1 MGIVAGGSR
10 SHRLGLLFISLYA
23 LPVSVIAAFHEHW
36 ADEAQAWLLARD
48 NSLGAL
54 WTHWLHYEGTP
65 GLWHTLL
72 WLLARLRLPYES
84 LALVS
89 TAAGMVSAYLIFRF
103 SPFPV
108 YVRVLLP
115 FTYFF
120 AYQYAVV
127 ARSYVLIPPLL
138 FGMAALYTERAK
150 FPWLFAG
157 CLSAL
162 ALVSV
167 HGLIAALAIALFL
180 RPLRPAS
187 LCLFLAAA
195 AFSIWS
201 AFPASDVMF
210 VRAANYSGT
219 HYLAT
224 AARVFEE
231 AFTANWPS
239 ALLLI
244 AFTIPFLIRGSALS
258 VFLLSAWGF
267 ISLSAFVY
275 GQVWHFGLLFVV
287 WIFALWIA
295 ALRSTKPRLPVNAA
309 LTAAI
314 VIQGFWT
321 ASAGIRELRTAYS
334 GSLAAAIYLKEQSI
348 PQQGIYGVGYACVG
362 VQPYFPQN
370 IFQNFP
376 YAFWDWSSKNHM
388 IADYSKLPALKP
400 RWVLVGYKTAQENY
414 LWNSQVRRSGYRKI
428 KHFEGNV
435 IWEDEQLEPE
445 SFDLYQL
452 Q

>member
-1 MGIVAGGSR
+1 MGVVASGSR
-10 SHRLGLLFISLYA
+10 SHRLGLLFTCIYA
-23 LPVSVIAAFHEHW
+23 LPVSVIAAYHEHW

-48 NSLGAL
+48 NSLVAL

-72 WLLARLRLPYES
+72 SLLAKARLPYES

-89 TAAGMVSAYLIFRF
+89 TAAGMVSAYLTFRF

-108 YVRVLLP
+108 YVRLLLP

-138 FGMAALYTERAK
+138 FTMAALYTQRAR
-150 FPWLFAG
+150 FPWVFA
-157 CLSAL
+157 CCVSAL

-167 HGLIAALAIALFL
+167 HGLIVACAVVLFL
-180 RPLRPAS
+180 RPLRPAGF
-187 LCLFLAAA
+187 CLFLAATGL
-195 AFSIWS
+195 SMWS
-201 AFPASDVMF
+201 AFPAGDVMF
-210 VRAANYSGT
+210 VRAANYSVT

-224 AARVFEE
+224 AAHALEE

-244 AFTIPFLIRGSALS
+244 ALTVPFLIRGHAFS
-258 VFLLSAWGF
+258 VFLLSAWG
-267 ISLSAFVY
+267 ILSLSAFVY
-275 GQVWHFGLLFVV
+275 GQVWHYGLLFVF

-295 ALRSTKPRLPVNAA
+295 ALQASRPRLLVNAP
-309 LTAAI
+309 LMAAI
-314 VIQGFWT
+314 VIQCFWT

-334 GSLAAAIYLKEQSI
+334 GSLAAATYLKEQHI
-348 PQQGIYGVGYACVG
+348 PQQGIFGVGYACVG

-370 IFQNFP
+370 IFQNFQ
-376 YAFWDWSSKNHM
+376 YAFWDWSSANHM
-388 IADYSKLPALKP
+388 IADYQKLPLLKP
-400 RWVLVGYKTAQENY
+400 RWVLVGYKTAEENY
-414 LWNSQVRRSGYRKI
+414 LWNSEVRRSGYRKV

-445 SFDLYQL
+445 SFDLYQI